1 MIAVDLSYARSAFAL
16 HAAFATSAR
25 VLALY
30 GPSGAGKTTL
40 ALLIAGLLRPDE
52 GFVALNGDRLTD
64 TRRGVFVKPE
74 RRRVGV
80 LFQDALLFP
89 HLSVRR
95 NILFGKLFA
104 PPGGPDFETV
114 VDRLEL
120 RALLERRP
128 RNLSGGEKQ
137 RVAFARALLA
147 NPRLLVLDEP
157 TAALDPARRREI
169 LALIELMRDEFSVP
183 IVLVSHTAE
192 EILRVADEV
201 VALDRG
207 AVVARGAP
215 ANILPGAS
223 RLIEGG
229 RFGVASLLRASVA
242 QVDERYGI
250 TRLKH
255 PAGEIVVVA
264 CLPATQEPI
273 RVEVGATNVV
283 LAKAPVAGVSL
294 CSHLHGKVAAIDA
307 NGSPLAFVTLDLLGG
322 DRLIAAATRL
332 AIDELGLNVGDE
344 AFALVKSVALDERG
358 M

>member
-1 MIAVDLSYARSAFAL
+1 MIAVELSYARGAFAL
-16 HAAFATSAR
+16 NAAFETSAR

-30 GPSGAGKTTL
+30 GPSGAGKSTL
-40 ALLIAGLLRPDE
+40 AMLIAGLLRPDR
-52 GFVALNGDRLTD
+52 GFVALDGETLTD
-64 TRRGVFVKPE
+64 TRRGLFVKPE

-104 PPGGPDFETV
+104 PPGGADLETV

-128 RNLSGGEKQ
+128 RNLSGGETQ
-137 RVAFARALLA
+137 RVAFARALIA

-169 LALIELMRDEFSVP
+169 LALIELMRDEFLVP
-183 IVLVSHTAE
+183 IVLVSHMAE

-215 ANILPGAS
+215 TETLPGAS

-229 RFGVASLLRASVA
+229 RFGVVSLLRASA
-242 QVDERYGI
+242 SQVDERYAI
-250 TRLKH
+250 TRLAH
-255 PAGEIVVVA
+255 PAGEIIVA
-264 CLPATQEPI
+264 ARLAASRGPI
-273 RVEVGATNVV
+273 RVEVKATDVV
-283 LAKAPVAGVSL
+283 LAKAPVSGVSL
-294 CSHLHGKVAAIDA
+294 RSQLKGKVAAIDA
-307 NGSPLAFVTLDLLGG
+307 NSSPLAFVTLDLFGG

-332 AIDELGLNVGDE
+332 AIAELGLQVGDQ